1 MSRRPVLVLAL
12 TALLAGCGQAGA
24 SDDGSAAPPDR
35 PEAPAAAS
43 SAAFTPEMREFRD
56 WRAVCDNLG
65 RCSAYGAEGVDG
77 AGWVMVTRDA
87 GADAAVRV
95 RAGVPVWAEDAAPA
109 AVLDGRAVDP
119 GRDDGLALA
128 RALSQGQALTLG
140 EGDETVAVSLS
151 GAAAALL
158 WIDEKQGRIGTPT
171 AFMRP
176 GDRDAG
182 TVPAPATA
190 PRVTR
195 AAAVSQAGLPDED
208 VRLPAAL
215 ERLPEVQT
223 CAADRMPDMTPMHS
237 VARLGEGTYL
247 WGVECFRG
255 AYNLGQRFWIT
266 GEDGANPRP
275 VDFPS
280 ATGEPAQELVNAAF
294 DPESA
299 ALEAFARGRGPGD
312 CGVIQ
317 HWAWTG
323 ERFVLT
329 LEMSML
335 ECAGMTPDLWP
346 TLYRSGEQ

>member
-1 MSRRPVLVLAL
+1 MPHRPALVLAV
-12 TALLAGCGQAGA
+12 TALLAACGQAGA
-24 SDDGSAAPPDR
+24 SDDGNAPSQAR
-35 PEAPAAAS
+35 AAAGAAL
-43 SAAFTPEMREFRD
+43 AAFTPEARAFRD

-65 RCSAYGAEGVDG
+65 RCSAYSAEGMNG
-77 AGWVMVTRDA
+77 GWVIVMRDA
-87 GADAAVRV
+87 GADADVEV
-95 RAGVPVWAEDAAPA
+95 RAGFPIWEEEEAAAPQIA
-109 AVLDGRAVDP
+109 LDGRSVDL
-119 GRDDGLALA
+119 GVEDGLALA
-128 RALSQGQALTLG
+128 RALSQGQTLTLS
-140 EGDETVAVSLS
+140 EQDRTAALSLS

-158 WIDEKQGRIGTPT
+158 WIDDKQGRIGTPT

-182 TVPAPATA
+182 TIPGPATA
-190 PRVTR
+190 SRVIR
-195 AAAVSQAGLPDED
+195 AAAASQAGLPDQD

-215 ERLPEVQT
+215 ERLPEVQG
-223 CAADRMPDMTPMHS
+223 CAAEGVEGTTPMHS

-280 ATGEPAQELVNAAF
+280 ATGEPARELVNAAF
-294 DPESA
+294 DPASA
-299 ALEAFARGRGPGD
+299 TLDAFFRGRGLSD
-312 CGVIQ
+312 CGTIQ
-317 HWAWTG
+317 NWVWSG

-329 LEMSML
+329 LEMSMD

-346 TLYRSGEQ
+346 ALYRSEDQ

>member
-1 MSRRPVLVLAL
+1 MSRRTPLALAL
-12 TALLAGCGQAGA
+12 TALLAACGQAGA
-24 SDDGSAAPPDR
+24 SDDGG
-35 PEAPAAAS
+35 AAAREQTEATAA

-56 WRAVCDNLG
+56 WRAVCDNQG
-65 RCSAYGAEGVDG
+65 RCSAYGAEGMNG
-77 AGWVMVTRDA
+77 GWVMVTRDA
-87 GADAAVRV
+87 GAGAAVQV
-95 RAGVPVWAEDAAPA
+95 RAGFPAWEGDAPA
-109 AVLDGRAVDP
+109 PALALDGRAVDL
-119 GRDDGLALA
+119 DEADGLVLA
-128 RALSQGQALTLG
+128 RALAQGQTLTLSD
-140 EGDETVAVSLS
+140 GDQTTALSLS

-158 WIDEKQGRIGTPT
+158 WVDEKQGRIETPT
-171 AFMRP
+171 AVMRP

-182 TVPAPATA
+182 TVPGPATP

-195 AAAVSQAGLPDED
+195 AAAASQAGLPDEN
-208 VRLPAAL
+208 VRLPATL

-223 CAADRMPDMTPMHS
+223 CAAERMPGMTPMHS

-275 VDFPS
+275 VDFPT
-280 ATGEPAQELVNAAF
+280 ATGEPERELINPAF

-299 ALEAFARGRGPGD
+299 TLDAFSRGRGLGD
-312 CGVIQ
+312 CGTIQ

-329 LEMSML
+329 FEMSMD

-346 TLYRSGEQ
+346 PLYRSGDQ